1 MLSDDLKMYQLY
13 LEGAAEDMISSGLT
27 KLQAPQDI
35 IQFFLLKEAGKLIFK
50 PEHIPI
56 LYSWIKDQ
64 HADQGSLVEDYKA
77 YQKFF
82 QNKPLT
88 NFNSYLN
95 WTEEVHEK
103 RDKTQYQSRNKNLK
117 PLDISGEDKE
127 NVLADDENVL
137 ILKGDDEHKCVRYGG
152 AYKFCISRSGG
163 GNMYGTYRLTKASTF
178 YFIFFKKVP
187 QSDKHH
193 IMVLDKTADGW
204 EWTFA
209 DNGTQT
215 IHGGWNEIIKK
226 FPVLAKYETLF
237 VNKPLTD
244 PERIYQDKLK
254 KFAKSPSLK
263 KFKQF
268 SYKERAD
275 VLKFGMLIPL
285 DLFQSLNDDLR
296 NEWISVGPK
305 MSEDIYELLA
315 DKEKQRFFIVRKQQ
329 LTLRKPQDKF
339 DIEICNNDPIL
350 YQKYLKR
357 DKELF
362 EKEEKEILSKIID
375 GVCNGDIVSTSKY
388 FFPNLNNLKEINGN
402 IKIKSIGELSLPQL
416 QKCRNITADQISS
429 LSAPQ
434 LQICKNI
441 SSVDAKK
448 LSFPQLQIV
457 GTFHSTFASII
468 ELPQLRTC
476 KGLFVLSV
484 ANLYLPQLQT
494 CNGNINCGFINLSL
508 DLPKLQN
515 VRGGIYSRSTVY
527 FNLPKLQS
535 TGGSISAESAKKI
548 IIPFKFKSKLWDV
561 SEECEIIEPIQE
573 LNDSIF
579 YKNKVVLGSF
589 KHFFNKI

>member
-35 IQFFLLKEAGKLIFK
+35 IQFFLQKEAGKLIFK
-50 PEHIPI
+50 PEHVSI

-103 RDKTQYQSRNKNLK
+103 KDKAQYQSRNKNLK
-117 PLDISGEDKE
+117 GIDISGEDKE

-137 ILKGDDEHKCVRYGG
+137 ILKGDNEHKCVRYGRN
-152 AYKFCISRSGG
+152 YSFCISRPGG
-163 GNMYGTYRLTKASTF
+163 GNMYSSYRFTKSSTF

-187 QSDKHH
+187 KSDKHH

-215 IHGGWNEIIKK
+215 IQGGWNEIIKK

-254 KFAKSPSLK
+254 KFAKRPTLQD
-263 KFKQF
+263 FKQF
-268 SYKERAD
+268 SYNEKSD

-285 DLFQSLNDDLR
+285 DLFQSLDDDLR

-339 DIEICNNDPIL
+339 DIEICNKDPIL
-350 YQKYLKR
+350 YRKYLKR

-375 GVCNGDIVSTSKY
+375 GICNGDIVSTSKY
-388 FFPNLNNLKEINGN
+388 SLPNLNNLKEINGN

-441 SSVDAKK
+441 EISDAKK
-448 LSFPQLQIV
+448 ISCPQLQIA
-457 GTFHSTFASII
+457 GKISIAYATII
-468 ELPQLRTC
+468 ELPQLQTS
-476 KGLFVLSV
+476 GLIFALSV
-484 ANLYLPQLQT
+484 VNLYLPQLQT
-494 CNGNINCGFINLSL
+494 CKGNINCGVANINI

-515 VRGGIYSRSTVY
+515 VGGIYSGSTVY

-579 YKNKVVLGSF
+579 YKNKVVLNSF
-589 KHFFNKI
+589 KQFFDRI

>member
-1 MLSDDLKMYQLY
+1 
-13 LEGAAEDMISSGLT
+13 LE
-27 KLQAPQDI
+27 
-35 IQFFLLKEAGKLIFK
+35 
-50 PEHIPI
+50 
-56 LYSWIKDQ
+56 
-64 HADQGSLVEDYKA
+64 
-77 YQKFF
+77 
-82 QNKPLT
+82 
-88 NFNSYLN
+88 
-95 WTEEVHEK
+95 
-103 RDKTQYQSRNKNLK
+103 
-117 PLDISGEDKE
+117 
-127 NVLADDENVL
+127 
-137 ILKGDDEHKCVRYGG
+137 
-152 AYKFCISRSGG
+152 
-163 GNMYGTYRLTKASTF
+163 
-178 YFIFFKKVP
+178 
-187 QSDKHH
+187 
-193 IMVLDKTADGW
+193 
-204 EWTFA
+204 
-209 DNGTQT
+209 
-215 IHGGWNEIIKK
+215 
-226 FPVLAKYETLF
+226 
-237 VNKPLTD
+237 
-244 PERIYQDKLK
+244 
-254 KFAKSPSLK
+254 

-285 DLFQSLNDDLR
+285 DLFQSLDVELR
-296 NEWISVGPK
+296 NDWIAVGPK
-305 MSEDIYELLA
+305 MSGDIYELLTN
-315 DKEKQRFFIVRKQQ
+315 KEKERFTHVREQQ
-329 LTLRKPQDKF
+329 LVLRKPEDKF
-339 DIEICNNDPIL
+339 DIEICINNPIL
-350 YQKYLKR
+350 YQKYLKQ

-362 EKEEKEILSKIID
+362 EREEKEILSRIID
-375 GVCNGDIVSTSKY
+375 GVCNEDIVSTSKY

-416 QKCRNITADQISS
+416 QKCRNITTDRVLS

-508 DLPKLQN
+508 DLPKLQS
-515 VRGGIYSRSTVY
+515 VKHIFSRSTVY

-535 TGGSISAESAKKI
+535 TGYITAESAKKI
-548 IIPFKFKSKLWDV
+548 IIPSKFKSYLNDV